1 MSVLTPEEVAAR
13 WRCSPDTVYRALAA
27 KTLKGFK
34 VGRQW
39 RITEEAVAAYEKGE

>member
-1 MSVLTPEEVAAR
+1 MSILTPEEVAAR
-13 WRCSPDTVYRALAA
+13 WRCSPDTIYRALAA

-39 RITEEAVAAYEKGE
+39 RITEETLIIIEKGA